1 MLNLLVR
8 GGDINMLSRIGGL
21 AVSVPASGSSG
32 PSSSLTLCS
41 IFKSR
46 NLNHETFRD
55 GKQRLK
61 GGGN

>member
-1 MLNLLVR
+1 
-8 GGDINMLSRIGGL
+8 MLSRIGGL
-21 AVSVPASGSSG
+21 AVRVPASGSSG